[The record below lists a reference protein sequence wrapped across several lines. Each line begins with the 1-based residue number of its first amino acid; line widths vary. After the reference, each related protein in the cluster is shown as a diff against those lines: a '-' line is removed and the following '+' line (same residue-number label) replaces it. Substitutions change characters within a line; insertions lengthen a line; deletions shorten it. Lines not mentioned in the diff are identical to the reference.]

1 MNLNVDIVRE
11 NGTIVIRGFLGDEP
25 IQAEGSDLDS
35 ALSDLTVTLSMRE
48 DLEDELTN
56 SDDPNQTGA
65 ES

>member
-11 NGTIVIRGFLGDEP
+11 NGTVFIRGFLGDEP
-25 IQAEGSDLDS
+25 IQAEGEDLDS

-56 SDDPNQTGA
+56 SDDPSQTGA
-65 ES
+65 GS

>member
-11 NGTIVIRGFLGDEP
+11 KGTVFIRGFLGEEL
-25 IQAEGSDLDS
+25 IQAEGPDLDS